1 MLRRALSKVP
11 SRAVLLTVGVVVT
24 STTVLAVPIGAAY
37 GENTFTPGNL
47 VVSTSVWTTN
57 ANITAGST
65 ELPPNCGVAPY
76 TKATCATAVANGTYP
91 QVFNND
97 TVDGSF
103 GVSQPIWLD
112 EITPSGT
119 PVSQVEVPNSSMS
132 GVTSSSDQ
140 MTTSFSSKSELALN
154 DSTDDQYIDFMGYV
168 APSGALD
175 VSNADTPGAI
185 DVTNTDSA
193 TPTYRAIAQLD
204 QYGNVQFTETNAYS
218 GNNGRAA
225 ILNTAANTIY
235 TAGNA
240 GNGSKPEP
248 KGVVTGTGSQILSPN
263 NGPES
268 GQSPG
273 ATTPLGAFNIVQ
285 TGAAKDTAAKDTN
298 FRGLTISNNVVYT
311 TKGSGS
317 NGIDTVYFL
326 DTTGTSCPT
335 IGTGGGVG
343 LPSSTATLP
352 AASTWTPPAYSTS
365 NTTLSLTTANPGLTP
380 TNMCILKGFPT
391 ALASTAPK
399 TGTPGAFD
407 YPFGIWFANQNTV
420 YVADEGS
427 GDNTYSA
434 STGGPLGEYTIATG
448 QTNAGL
454 QKWSFNGTSWVLD
467 YVLQNGLNLGQP
479 YTVPSY
485 PTGTNSVTSLPW
497 APAVDGLRNL
507 TGYVNGDG
515 TVSLY
520 AATSTVSGGGDQG
533 ADPNALVSITD
544 NLAATSLPTSES
556 FTTLMAPTYGQ
567 VVRGVAFVPT
577 TQPDDALPEA
587 PWLPM
592 LPIAGAAVVG
602 GGFFA
607 WHRRLRLHASN

>member
-24 STTVLAVPIGAAY
+24 STSVLAVPVGAAY

-47 VVSTSVWTTN
+47 VVSTSVWTTTPS
-57 ANITAGST
+57 ITAGT
-65 ELPPNCGVAPY
+65 TQLPPNCGGTTY
-76 TKATCATAVANGTYP
+76 TDATCTTAIANGTYP
-91 QVFNND
+91 QVFNNA

-103 GVSQPIWLD
+103 AVQQPIWID

-119 PVSQVEVPNSSMS
+119 PVSQVEVPNSTMS

-154 DSTDDQYIDFMGYV
+154 DSTDNQYLDFMGYTS
-168 APSGALD
+168 PSGALD
-175 VSNADTPGAI
+175 ISNSDSPGAI
-185 DVTNTDSA
+185 DTTNTDSA
-193 TPTYRAIAQLD
+193 TPTYRAVAQMD

-218 GNNGRAA
+218 GDNGRAA

-235 TAGNA
+235 MAGNA

-248 KGVVTGTGSQILSPN
+248 QGVVTGTGSQILPTN

-273 ATTPLGAFNIVQ
+273 ATTPMGVFNIVQ
-285 TGAAKDTAAKDTN
+285 TGAAADTAAKDTN
-298 FRGLTISNNVVYT
+298 FRGLTVYNNVVYY

-317 NGIDTVYFL
+317 NGVDTVYFL
-326 DTTGTSCPT
+326 DTSGTACPS
-335 IGTGGGVG
+335 GSGGAG
-343 LPSSTATLP
+343 LPSSSATLP

-365 NTTLSLTTANPGLTP
+365 NTSLGLTAKNPGLVP

-391 ALASTAPK
+391 APAKGATDAS
-399 TGTPGAFD
+399 D
-407 YPFGIWFANQNTV
+407 YPFGIWFASPTV
-420 YVADEGS
+420 AYVADEGA
-427 GDNTYSA
+427 GDNTYSTTTSTYTAAAA
-434 STGGPLGEYTIATG
+434 STT
-448 QTNAGL
+448 AGL
-454 QKWSFNGTSWVLD
+454 QKWVLNTSTGTWGLA
-467 YVLQNGLNLGQP
+467 YTLQNGLHLGVP
-479 YTVPSY
+479 YTVPGY
-485 PTGTNSVTSLPW
+485 PTGDNTVTSLPW

-507 TGYVNGDG
+507 TGQVNANG

-544 NLAATSLPTSES
+544 TLAATSLPTTEG
-556 FTTLMAPTYGQ
+556 FTTLMSPTSGQ
-567 VVRGVAFVPT
+567 VIRGVAFVPT
-577 TQPDDALPEA
+577 TQPADALPEV
-587 PWLPM
+587 PWQPAI
-592 LPIAGAAVVG
+592 PIAGAAMGGVVYV
-602 GGFFA
+602 
-607 WHRRLRLHASN
+607 WHRRLRLRSPG

>member
-1 MLRRALSKVP
+1 MLRRLPKIP
-11 SRAVLLTVGVVVT
+11 GRAVMLTVGIAAIST
-24 STTVLAVPIGAAY
+24 SVLALPVGAAY
-37 GENTFTPGNL
+37 GANTFTPGNL
-47 VVSTSVWTTN
+47 VVSTSVWTTTP
-57 ANITAGST
+57 NITSGT
-65 ELPPNCGVAPY
+65 TQLPPNCGVAPY
-76 TKATCATAVANGTYP
+76 TKATCATAVAGGTYP

-140 MTTSFSSKSELALN
+140 LTTSFSSKSELALN
-154 DSTDDQYIDFMGYV
+154 DSTDSQYIDFMGYV
-168 APSGALD
+168 APSGAID
-175 VSNADTPGAI
+175 VSNSDTPGAL
-185 DVTNTDSA
+185 DYTNTDSA
-193 TPTYRAIAQLD
+193 TPTYRGIAQLD
-204 QYGNVQFTETNAYS
+204 QFGNVQFTETNAYS

-225 ILNTAANTIY
+225 ILNNTTGTPTIY

-248 KGVVTGTGSQILSPN
+248 QGVVQGTGSQILAPN

-268 GQSPG
+268 GQTPG
-273 ATTPLGAFNIVQ
+273 ATTPLGVFNVVQ
-285 TGAAKDTAAKDTN
+285 TGAAHDTAAKDTN
-298 FRGLTISNNVVYT
+298 FRGLTVANNVVYL

-317 NGIDTVYFL
+317 NGIDTVYFV

-335 IGTGGGVG
+335 IGAGGGVG
-343 LPSSTATLP
+343 LPSASATLP
-352 AASTWTPPAYSTS
+352 TSSTWTSPAYSTS
-365 NTTLSLTTANPGLTP
+365 NSTLALTTANPGLAP
-380 TNMCILKGFPT
+380 TNMCVLKGFPT

-399 TGTPGAFD
+399 AGTAGAFD
-407 YPFGIWFANQNTV
+407 YPFGLWFANPTTL

-434 STGGPLGEYTIATG
+434 ATGQYTIAAG

-485 PTGTNSVTSLPW
+485 PTGNNSVTGLPW

-507 TGYVNGDG
+507 TGHVNGDG
-515 TVSLY
+515 TVTLY
-520 AATSTVSGGGDQG
+520 AATSTVSGNGDQG

-544 NLAATSLPTSES
+544 NLAASSLPSSES
-556 FTTLMAPTYGQ
+556 FNTLMTPTYGQ
-567 VVRGVAFVPT
+567 VIRGVAFVPT
-577 TQPDDALPEA
+577 TQPGNALPET
-587 PWLPM
+587 PWLPI
-592 LPIAGAAVVG
+592 LPIAAAAVVG

-607 WHRRLRLHASN
+607 WNRRLRLHASN

>member
-1 MLRRALSKVP
+1 M
-11 SRAVLLTVGVVVT
+11 
-24 STTVLAVPIGAAY
+24 
-37 GENTFTPGNL
+37 
-47 VVSTSVWTTN
+47 
-57 ANITAGST
+57 
-65 ELPPNCGVAPY
+65 
-76 TKATCATAVANGTYP
+76 
-91 QVFNND
+91 
-97 TVDGSF
+97 
-103 GVSQPIWLD
+103 
-112 EITPSGT
+112 
-119 PVSQVEVPNSSMS
+119 
-132 GVTSSSDQ
+132 
-140 MTTSFSSKSELALN
+140 
-154 DSTDDQYIDFMGYV
+154 
-168 APSGALD
+168 
-175 VSNADTPGAI
+175 
-185 DVTNTDSA
+185 
-193 TPTYRAIAQLD
+193 D

-507 TGYVNGDG
+507 TGHVNGDG